1 MKKKIVVLLMACAL
15 AFNFSACSDNNDA
28 GKSASSSKQELS
40 APLEFLGINTG
51 DTKDDVLS
59 KYPDATVLD
68 NGNIN
73 CRNIDTDYGNENNLA
88 FFMLND
94 SSIVYGLGANWRT
107 ETENKARE
115 IYDSLKEKAEA
126 EYGDSFEVTHDGD
139 SFERCNWET
148 DKYSVYI
155 ALETGDALNGNLVEI
170 EYTSNE

>member
-1 MKKKIVVLLMACAL
+1 M
-15 AFNFSACSDNNDA
+15 
-28 GKSASSSKQELS
+28 
-40 APLEFLGINTG
+40 
-51 DTKDDVLS
+51 
-59 KYPDATVLD
+59 
-68 NGNIN
+68 
-73 CRNIDTDYGNENNLA
+73 
-88 FFMLND
+88 
-94 SSIVYGLGANWRT
+94 ANWRT